1 MHNKVIVFSIHR
13 KCSITGVVYDTPSKI
28 NSISL
33 LENVISLPFASPRW
47 QSARRSLF
55 LLMFSGFVLMQT
67 QTLHLIKTPGQLS
80 LVPLSACANTTPAEE
95 SQMMQ
100 KT

>member
-1 MHNKVIVFSIHR
+1 
-13 KCSITGVVYDTPSKI
+13 
-28 NSISL
+28 
-33 LENVISLPFASPRW
+33 
-47 QSARRSLF
+47 
-55 LLMFSGFVLMQT
+55 MFFGFVLMQT
-67 QTLHLIKTPGQLS
+67 QPLHLIKTPGQLS